1 MCSSPGNNGTIAAVV
16 ETPTS
21 LANDSQLHQLI
32 SQMQQMRDVED
43 SDEESDMGLIKG
55 SHN

>member
-1 MCSSPGNNGTIAAVV
+1 MV

-43 SDEESDMGLIKG
+43 SDEESDMGLVKG
-55 SHN
+55 SQNQNDDV